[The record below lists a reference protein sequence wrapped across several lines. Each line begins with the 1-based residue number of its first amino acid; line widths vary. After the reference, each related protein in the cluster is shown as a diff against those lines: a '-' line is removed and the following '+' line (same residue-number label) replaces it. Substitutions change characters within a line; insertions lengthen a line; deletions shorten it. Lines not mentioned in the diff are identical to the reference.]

1 MLEHERNNVKD
12 RDIFF
17 QPEKIQFCERVL
29 FRRINI
35 LRELNQ
41 FVLGIVG
48 VETLFLRFLSLIL
61 MPVLDV
67 KLSYFSDFPDFVQ
80 SGELSKK

>member
-1 MLEHERNNVKD
+1 MLEHERNDVVGW
-12 RDIFF
+12 DIFF

-29 FRRINI
+29 FRSRNI

-41 FVLGIVG
+41 FILGIVG
-48 VETLFLRFLSLIL
+48 VETLFLRFPRLIL
-61 MPVLDV
+61 LPVLDV

-80 SGELSKK
+80 SG